1 MTYLISKF
9 LSPEIVEQTKRQLID
24 AEWEDGLDSFA
35 LHERDADKD
44 AHLVKKNFQTDINST
59 ELFKGV
65 DSNMEFLNFTCP
77 ISSTE
82 PLFTKT
88 ETGGYYRSHWDDVNN
103 GQFSTTIFLSD
114 PRDYEGGE
122 LTLYLNGQEEK
133 FKLEPGWGIT
143 YETGTPHEVKTVTSG
158 ERLVSVFWTTSMI
171 WDIEALR
178 EYRYWNM
185 MVRRHDPKFVYDNVT
200 DFANCLHNHFSMK
213 ADRIWR
219 LFHHKHQDIP
229 PHHH

>member
-1 MTYLISKF
+1 MGRY
-9 LSPEIVEQTKRQLID
+9 
-24 AEWEDGLDSFA
+24 LDSFA

-122 LTLYLNGQEEK
+122 LTLYLNGQEKK
-133 FKLEPGWGIT
+133 FG
-143 YETGTPHEVKTVTSG
+143 
-158 ERLVSVFWTTSMI
+158 
-171 WDIEALR
+171 
-178 EYRYWNM
+178 
-185 MVRRHDPKFVYDNVT
+185 
-200 DFANCLHNHFSMK
+200 
-213 ADRIWR
+213 
-219 LFHHKHQDIP
+219 
-229 PHHH
+229 